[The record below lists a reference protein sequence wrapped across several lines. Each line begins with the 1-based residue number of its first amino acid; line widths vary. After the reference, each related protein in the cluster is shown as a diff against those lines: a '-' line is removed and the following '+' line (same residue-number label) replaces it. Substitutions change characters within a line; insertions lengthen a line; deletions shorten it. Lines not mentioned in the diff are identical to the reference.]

1 MSHQEKLLSRLNEY
15 QLMVEEILGGMDM
28 MISRL
33 EHRVEALERSAGIVT
48 NSDNTNQ
55 NDVHQ
60 IKQEMQ
66 QLRLDMQ
73 RGFSVL
79 LQQKER

>member
-1 MSHQEKLLSRLNEY
+1 MSHQEEILSRLNEY

-33 EHRVEALERSAGIVT
+33 EHRVEALERSAGNST
-48 NSDNTNQ
+48 NSSNTKQ

-60 IKQEMQ
+60 IKQDMQ

-79 LQQKER
+79 LQQKEH

>member
-28 MISRL
+28 LISRL